1 MSIGA
6 ANVIPFPF
14 DGSRIETGIEEAA
27 AYLAK
32 QTKIITPTPNGFDHS
47 TSELKICPPVL
58 DPWRRRRKG
67 LPRTK
72 LGRRVLY
79 SRKSPQVWSSSCE
92 HRGDTQ

>member
-1 MSIGA
+1 MNIFESD
-6 ANVIPFPF
+6 P
-14 DGSRIETGIEEAA
+14 IETGIEEAA
-27 AYLAK
+27 AYHANASKGAMPARVAQLTA
-32 QTKIITPTPNGFDHS
+32 
-47 TSELKICPPVL
+47 ELRIGERTL
-58 DPWRRRRKG
+58 DRWRRRRKG